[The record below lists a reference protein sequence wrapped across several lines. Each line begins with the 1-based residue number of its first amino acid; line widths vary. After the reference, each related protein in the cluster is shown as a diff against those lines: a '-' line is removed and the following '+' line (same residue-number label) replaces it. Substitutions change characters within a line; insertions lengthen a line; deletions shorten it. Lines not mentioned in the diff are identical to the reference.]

1 METGKAIYYLLKDS
15 TDVGNICADR
25 IYPEIAQQDAD
36 VPFIAYTITDTTP
49 SGTKSGSSDLDTAR
63 VELFIVSDDYAEAMD
78 LGIAVR
84 AALDRQGGD
93 IGPAGSTVAVQSIDF
108 DTSDVDFDQEQGVY
122 ITEHTYN
129 MRIQRTGQA
138 GSVTVTPNNAINVSD
153 NDSSGAVTNI
163 VFSDNTVDIVGNTA
177 TVASGGGGGTLTV
190 QETGD
195 TNSDTADTLE
205 FPEGSV
211 THASDKATISLLA
224 GVITEYGANAGL
236 TEAMFPNGLFGD
248 IDQNGTVATQDLLAV
263 LGNFGATA
271 SPGTNQVERELERAA
286 AQIADG
292 NGSTFNHLRQKDAA
306 DTVTALEGQGHTV
319 EFFEGV
325 NTALGRGFKSQF
337 GADTVADATVRR
349 TLYISATPFPSS
361 LAQMQVY
368 PLGPYDN
375 QAESFVMVVVNA
387 YLEGLNGNGSIVVL
401 REEVSASPN
410 KLLDTYTGA
419 AAAYSVRKLDKDYTG
434 NCMRIR
440 RDSDDSETDIGFNSS
455 GDLDTAAIASHC
467 GSANGYVVTWYDQAN
482 IGGTANNA
490 TQSTAGS
497 QPQIYNGTA
506 VITENGKPCVDFDV
520 TSLTGG
526 LLLSNFL
533 DTTNDYSVS
542 YVFRYDTNDCVLFN
556 FTDTTN
562 IIAATAG
569 KTASTLSGLTYK
581 AAGRSDVSGA
591 ATLGDQIAAFSTH
604 DFSTPTTT
612 LSIDGSTASGS
623 ETGRGHFRDSRLGV
637 GSLNQ
642 FNLNGVLQEMIVWPT
657 DQSSNRTGIESD
669 INGYFSIYT

>member
-15 TDVGNICADR
+15 TAVGNICADR

-84 AALDRQGGD
+84 GALDRQGGD

-138 GSVTVTPNNAINVSD
+138 GSITVTPNNAINVSEVD
-153 NDSSGAVTNI
+153 GDPSGAITNLKFSNGTVTI
-163 VFSDNTVDIVGNTA
+163 DGNTA
-177 TVASGGGGGTLTV
+177 TVASGGGGTLTV

-195 TNSDTADTLE
+195 ANSDTADTIE

-211 THASDKATISLLA
+211 THDGNDKATISLLA
-224 GVITEYGANAGL
+224 GVITEYGGNAGL
-236 TEAMFPNGLFGD
+236 TDAMFPNGLFGD
-248 IDQNGTVATQDLLAV
+248 INQDGTVGTQDMLAI

-271 SPGTNQVERELERAA
+271 SPGANQVARELERAQ
-286 AQIADG
+286 AQITDG

-306 DTVTALEGQGHTV
+306 DVVTTIEGQGYDV

-325 NTALGRGFKSQF
+325 NIALGRGFKSQY
-337 GADTVADATVRR
+337 GSDTVADATVRR

-375 QAESFVMVVVNA
+375 QSETLVQTVVDA
-387 YLEGLNGNGSIVVL
+387 YLEGLNGNGSIIVI
-401 REEVSASPN
+401 REEVSSSPD

-440 RDSDDSETDIGFNSS
+440 RDSDDAETDIGFDSS
-455 GDLDTAAIASHC
+455 GDLDTSAISSHG
-467 GSANGYVVTWYDQAN
+467 GSSACYVVTWYDQSGN
-482 IGGTANNA
+482 SNNA
-490 TQSTAGS
+490 TQSTTAN
-497 QPQIYNGTA
+497 QPQIYNGSA
-506 VITENGKPCVDFDV
+506 VITENGKPALDFDGGDSLRTSQLSTVAQPTTRIAVSHFDTV
-520 TSLTGG
+520 TTLNKGYIQDGHTLRQVVGDDPATQQDWRLYSGTLNDYTDTPAIDTQYLTFAVFNDTA
-526 LLLSNFL
+526 SNLTVNGSNLGNKSVGTQGFDGVTIGANAGSSSVFL
-533 DTTNDYSVS
+533 DGAVQELIVYPNDQ
-542 YVFRYDTNDCVLFN
+542 T
-556 FTDTTN
+556 
-562 IIAATAG
+562 
-569 KTASTLSGLTYK
+569 
-581 AAGRSDVSGA
+581 
-591 ATLGDQIAAFSTH
+591 
-604 DFSTPTTT
+604 
-612 LSIDGSTASGS
+612 
-623 ETGRGHFRDSRLGV
+623 
-637 GSLNQ
+637 
-642 FNLNGVLQEMIVWPT
+642 
-657 DQSSNRTGIESD
+657 SNRTGIQND
-669 INGYFSIYT
+669 VNGYFSIYT